1 MKAEILKIAGVKSE
15 KEFYKKFPS
24 EEAFMKVHGKEFK
37 KAKLKTAMIRKAE
50 SGMGIGSYTGS
61 EKTQRF
67 APISYNELYNEQ
79 DYITTGSTQ
88 QMRDEK
94 AYRERMA
101 NSQANDGGGGGG
113 GGFDM
118 KQLQGLFGGKG
129 KGKTTEVAADTFTG
143 GGSEAGALTD
153 LASSFAKNGR
163 KIKKAQNGDQET
175 MCPSGFK
182 YDQNSQQCLPDFSL
196 PIPDKKNSAATPD
209 NVGEYTEVQKFNTN
223 PTLSTGTPKTGPG
236 TGVNPPDDTY
246 TAAQKEKRRTKTID
260 KVMKY
265 TGIAGSIYKGI
276 KMLNEEKQRKREANQ
291 QAVVSDA
298 TLKATMSYNPN
309 ENKRKYV
316 RPEDALIQP
325 NQMFPTYG
333 VGTNVLAKDGA
344 RIGGNP
350 TEIQNMYNPGD
361 LYSNLGYEPLSD
373 SEIVKQYRA
382 GGFVP
387 VAKGGNNIS
396 TFDAGGEI
404 GHEAGYQIGSIAGK
418 ATGIPFLDKVLGQA
432 VGLQGRLVGDF
443 LDKNPEKTRAFQNQ
457 TRQNLQQAALYTG
470 AQGIHSQYSAHVR
483 NGGNIP
489 TYEEGGWMSNDWVP
503 QVISQFDGVP
513 IRSLLTKDPMMDTL
527 RTGGHITQNNM
538 YPQDRYALGGELK
551 TLWGGKAKVVSH
563 NEFLNNEKPT
573 DGESIE
579 FDGNSHDNKDSKT
592 GQTGI
597 GVDFGDASDS
607 YTDYAEYGTDAAI
620 DKAKVEVENEAAQKI
635 GDDLVVFGANK
646 WDDDFNSELLFP
658 DIKGGTFNN
667 RVKNLNKIEA
677 KQNKIVEKATKNILN
692 NEDYSSIGRLKDA
705 SNKANEEGAKMKLK
719 GIAAD
724 KITYSN
730 IQSIINDTRDEYGI
744 NSDINYSDLKKGKI
758 KYDKKAQKEMAKY
771 GKNIFKAQLGTLYPR
786 VDASDYNRLAALYDV
801 AEKSKK
807 GEDVE
812 NFQREYYKVA
822 PEYAESIIRNER
834 PSNLA
839 KKMGYK
845 TKADLQN
852 LSREE
857 LFKTNNDVFGDRTK
871 KFFTSLRTQPTVEK
885 IPIKSE
891 SKFDPTKIIPRKGP
905 ASANM
910 PDVKPLEAPWWMG
923 LANQAIDYL
932 TPTDQE
938 EFDYSQLY
946 PEMMATSLNQLEP
959 VPAQTYNPQ
968 LLTPYDISLQDQL
981 NEVTAQARA
990 LERMARH
997 NPAAAAPILTAASNA
1012 KNEIL
1017 GRQFRENQA
1026 NKMGIYNQNIAT
1038 LNDAQL
1044 KNLAIRDNQYERQAK
1059 AKSNTKAQA
1068 LEIAKSMTDKIA
1080 KQKLENRTLGIYENL
1095 YKFRFDKNGKAY
1107 NVNPL
1112 VQFDVARGA
1121 KGSQEAPEGY
1131 EYELVPKKKKKD
1143 ADVSRNGSIVKAIK
1157 NL

>member
-1 MKAEILKIAGVKSE
+1 
-15 KEFYKKFPS
+15 
-24 EEAFMKVHGKEFK
+24 
-37 KAKLKTAMIRKAE
+37 
-50 SGMGIGSYTGS
+50 
-61 EKTQRF
+61 
-67 APISYNELYNEQ
+67 
-79 DYITTGSTQ
+79 
-88 QMRDEK
+88 
-94 AYRERMA
+94 
-101 NSQANDGGGGGG
+101 
-113 GGFDM
+113 
-118 KQLQGLFGGKG
+118 
-129 KGKTTEVAADTFTG
+129 
-143 GGSEAGALTD
+143 
-153 LASSFAKNGR
+153 
-163 KIKKAQNGDQET
+163 
-175 MCPSGFK
+175 
-182 YDQNSQQCLPDFSL
+182 
-196 PIPDKKNSAATPD
+196 
-209 NVGEYTEVQKFNTN
+209 
-223 PTLSTGTPKTGPG
+223 
-236 TGVNPPDDTY
+236 
-246 TAAQKEKRRTKTID
+246 
-260 KVMKY
+260 MKY
-265 TGIAGSIYKGI
+265 SPLGGAIYKGI

-298 TLKATMSYNPN
+298 TLQATMSYNPN

-316 RPEDALIQP
+316 RADDPNKVIQP
-325 NQMFPTYG
+325 GQLNNPFGENSNILQ
-333 VGTNVLAKDGA
+333 VRDGA

-387 VAKGGNNIS
+387 VAKDGNNIS

-404 GHEAGYQIGSIAGK
+404 GQDVGYQIGSAAGK

-457 TRQNLQQAALYTG
+457 TRQNLQQAALYSG

-513 IRSLLTKDPMMDTL
+513 IKSLLTKDPMMDTL

-646 WDDDFNSELLFP
+646 WDDDFNSELMFP

-771 GKNIFKAQLGTLYPR
+771 GKEIFKGQTGLKYKVRGPGSIDYNDIGDAGNDNLWGNKTNYENNWKPKVDEALSDPKRANDIINSLESYTGQDAKDVVAAIKKQKTRAGKIAKIQELGT
-786 VDASDYNRLAALYDV
+786 D
-801 AEKSKK
+801 
-807 GEDVE
+807 
-812 NFQREYYKVA
+812 
-822 PEYAESIIRNER
+822 
-834 PSNLA
+834 
-839 KKMGYK
+839 
-845 TKADLQN
+845 
-852 LSREE
+852 
-857 LFKTNNDVFGDRTK
+857 
-871 KFFTSLRTQPTVEK
+871 EK
-885 IPIKSE
+885 IGPYHSLLNRTIDKTARPRHKMTVIPSIPE
-891 SKFDPTKIIPRKGP
+891 EYPTPTTTKETTSP
-905 ASANM
+905 
-910 PDVKPLEAPWWMG
+910 VKPLEAPWWMG

-938 EFDYSQLY
+938 GFDYSQLY

-968 LLTPYDISLQDQL
+968 LLTPYDISRQDQL

-990 LERMARH
+990 AERMARN
-997 NPAAAAPILTAASNA
+997 NPAAAASILTAASNA

-1095 YKFRFDKNGKAY
+1095 YKYRFDKNGKAY

-1112 VQFDVARGA
+1112 VQFDVARGGKA
-1121 KGSQEAPEGY
+1121 SSQEAPEGY
-1131 EYELVPKKKKKD
+1131 EYETILKKKKKD

>member
-1 MKAEILKIAGVKSE
+1 MNKNQFFKIAGVKSE
-15 KEFYKKFPS
+15 KEFYKKYPS

-50 SGMGIGSYTGS
+50 SGIGIGSYTGS

-101 NSQANDGGGGGG
+101 NSQANDGGGGG
-113 GGFDM
+113 FDM

-163 KIKKAQNGDQET
+163 KIKKAQKGDQET

-182 YDQNSQQCLPDFSL
+182 YDENSQQCLPDFSL

-209 NVGEYTEVQKFNTN
+209 NVGEYTEVPKFNVDQN
-223 PTLSTGTPKTGPG
+223 LSTGTPKTGPG

-246 TAAQKEKRRTKTID
+246 TAAQKEKSRTKNID
-260 KVMKY
+260 RVMKY

-344 RIGGNP
+344 RIGGNM
-350 TEIQNMYNPGD
+350 TEIQNMYNPGN
-361 LYSNLGYEPLSD
+361 LYSDLGYEPLSD

-382 GGFVP
+382 GGLVP
-387 VAKGGNNIS
+387 VAKSGNNIS

-404 GHEAGYQIGSIAGK
+404 GHEAGYQIGSAAGK
-418 ATGIPFLDKVLGQA
+418 ATGIPFLDKVLGEA
-432 VGLQGRLVGDF
+432 VGLQGRIVGDF

-457 TRQNLQQAALYTG
+457 TRQNLQQAALYSG
-470 AQGIHSQYSAHVR
+470 AQGIHAQHSAHVK

-489 TYEEGGWMSNDWVP
+489 TYEEGGWMSNDWMP

-513 IRSLLTKDPMMDTL
+513 IKSLLTKDPMMDTL

-551 TLWGGKAKVVSH
+551 TTWGGHTETMSH
-563 NEFLNNEKPT
+563 NPYLPGTGETVMFRGKSHEES
-573 DGESIE
+573 DGR
-579 FDGNSHDNKDSKT
+579 GH
-592 GQTGI
+592 TGI
-597 GVDFGDASDS
+597 GVKYGEGGHDS
-607 YTDYAEYGTDAAI
+607 YTDYAEYGSENADA
-620 DKAKVEVENEAAQKI
+620 DVEVERGEPAAEMIDPQTGEKNM
-635 GDDLVVFGANK
+635 VVFGNLKVPKQFIPEANGK
-646 WDDDFNSELLFP
+646 KFKNY
-658 DIKGGTFNN
+658 
-667 RVKNLNKIEA
+667 VKDLSKKEE
-677 KQNKIVEKATKNILN
+677 KQNKIKEKAITNLDN
-692 NEDYSSIGRLKDA
+692 LDDYSPIGLLKQN
-705 SNKANEEGAKMKLK
+705 SYKANFIGSDMKQQM
-719 GIAAD
+719 IADNKTNA
-724 KITYSN
+724 
-730 IQSIINDTRDEYGI
+730 SIIQNAINETAKEHGI
-744 NSDINYSDLKKGKI
+744 DADALAKGKI
-758 KYDKKAQKEMAKY
+758 KTDKKAMKEQAKY

-786 VDASDYNRLAALYDV
+786 VAASDYNRLAALYDV

-871 KFFTSLRTQPTVEK
+871 KFFTSLRTKPTVEK

-905 ASANM
+905 ASAKM

-938 EFDYSQLY
+938 GFDYSQLY
-946 PEMMATSLNQLEP
+946 PEMMAASMNQLEP

-990 LERMARH
+990 AERMARN

-1095 YKFRFDKNGKAY
+1095 YKFRFDKKGRAY

-1112 VQFDVARGA
+1112 VQFDVARG
-1121 KGSQEAPEGY
+1121 GSGKSGGGGIAPGY
-1131 EYELVPKKKKKD
+1131 EFTYDASGNIIGTRKSKDEKD
-1143 ADVSRNGSIVKAIK
+1143 ARNGSIVKAIK